1 LRRTARSVVAVR
13 DAQGKHR
20 VDRSRI
26 RRAVR
31 ATLAHEGVDGPVE
44 VSVVLTDDAGI
55 RALNRA
61 YRGEDRATDVL
72 AFPQAGS
79 SERPQ
84 PLGDVV
90 ISVER
95 AATQARKVGWSL
107 EEELEL
113 LAVHGTLHLLGYEDE
128 DEAAR
133 ARMWQRQEE
142 ILRRLRRRR
151 DRLGPAIP

>member
-1 LRRTARSVVAVR
+1 LRRTARSVVVVR

-31 ATLAHEGVDGPVE
+31 ATLTHEGVADPVE
-44 VSVVLTDDAGI
+44 VSVVLTDDKGI

-79 SERPQ
+79 PERPQ
-84 PLGDVV
+84 MLGDVV

-95 AATQARKVGWSL
+95 AATQARKAGWSL
-107 EEELEL
+107 QEELEL

-128 DEAAR
+128 EDAAR

-142 ILRRLRRRR
+142 ILRRLARRRG
-151 DRLGPAIP
+151 RLGPSVP

>member
-1 LRRTARSVVAVR
+1 MRRTPRSVVVVR
-13 DAQGKHR
+13 DAQDKCR

-31 ATLAHEGVDGPVE
+31 ATLAHEGVDHSVE
-44 VSVVLTDDAGI
+44 VSVLLTDDAGI
-55 RALNRA
+55 RALNRT

-72 AFPQAGS
+72 AFPQVGS
-79 SERPQ
+79 PERPQ

-95 AATQARKVGWSL
+95 AATQARKAGWSL
-107 EEELEL
+107 GEELEL

-128 DEAAR
+128 ESAAR

-151 DRLGPAIP
+151 RLGPAVP

>member
-1 LRRTARSVVAVR
+1 MRRTARSVVAVQ
-13 DAQGKHR
+13 DAQDRHR

-31 ATLAHEGVDGPVE
+31 ATLACEGVQDPVE

-61 YRGEDRATDVL
+61 YRQEDRATDVL
-72 AFPQAGS
+72 AFPQPGS
-79 SERPQ
+79 PERPQ

-95 AATQARKVGWSL
+95 AVEQAREAGWSL

-128 DEAAR
+128 DAAAR
-133 ARMWQRQEE
+133 ARMEQRQEE
-142 ILRRLRRRR
+142 ILRRLRRRKG
-151 DRLGPAIP
+151 RLGPTVP